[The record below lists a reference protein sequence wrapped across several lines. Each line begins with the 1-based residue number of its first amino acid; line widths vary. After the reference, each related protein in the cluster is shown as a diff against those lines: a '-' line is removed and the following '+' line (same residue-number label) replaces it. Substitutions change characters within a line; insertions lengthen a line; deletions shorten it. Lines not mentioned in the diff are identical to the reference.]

1 MNGNFTSVTRL
12 LCSIAIV
19 VECVQYSSVDL
30 LDLDWANRCYAEKW
44 KARKGGRTPSKRELP
59 FIMHVSLPESTL
71 LGHYGKGAKTL
82 KQCAVLGEFSITEC
96 MFRLIF
102 HYGTFIFVIYYYAS
116 FNPCSELQI
125 TWNRTKYLWLWHMIC
140 AHLRIKCQPRVRHY
154 C

>member
-1 MNGNFTSVTRL
+1 MGILLLEPPTVALYSDSSWVCTIQKCGSVGPGL
-12 LCSIAIV
+12 GKQML
-19 VECVQYSSVDL
+19 
-30 LDLDWANRCYAEKW
+30 W

-82 KQCAVLGEFSITEC
+82 KQCAVLGEFSVTEC

-125 TWNRTKYLWLWHMIC
+125 TWNRTKYLWMWHMIC